1 MSTHL
6 QILVDGKVRVDAQTD
21 SVRISHHHGAQ
32 AAEQVS
38 SLESVRPAD
47 LTLTAT
53 FHRPDSDLAP
63 APVPAPV
70 PPRPKTIIVA
80 TPIARADDLA
90 ATMGI
95 ADAITTSPR
104 AISSGGACRGLSAVD
119 RILID
124 DTAWPL
130 DEPVQQTLEATLRG
144 GHGHMYHLVEHGHCG
159 KAQP

>member
-6 QILVDGKVRVDAQTD
+6 QIVVDGKVRVDAQTD

-32 AAEQVS
+32 AVEHVS
-38 SLESVRPAD
+38 PLESVRPAD

-53 FHRPDSDLAP
+53 FHRPDSDA
-63 APVPAPV
+63 ARPAPV
-70 PPRPKTIIVA
+70 PPLPKTIVVA
-80 TPIARADDLA
+80 TPIARADALA

-104 AISSGGACRGLSAVD
+104 AISNGGACRGLSAVD

-130 DEPVQQTLEATLRG
+130 DEQVQQTLEATLLSG
-144 GHGHMYHLVEHGHCG
+144 SGYMYRLVEHGSRG
-159 KAQP
+159 KANP